1 MLVNLPI
8 EPYEE
13 RYTAQLNRWVEM
25 ELEKHDIKY
34 VTVEGERLTSR
45 IDEGQVLDATG
56 RPYYSLTQMAKV
68 MKMMRNGEIKSGDK
82 VFTTDIWIMGLE
94 ALKYAATIQ
103 KKDID
108 LYGFNCAGTFEF
120 NDFLY
125 RTGMAPWGHYLE
137 KCWFAQAKK
146 IFFAADTLRQM
157 AYQADMFDDCEHKAV
172 LTGLAFNST
181 DVYNTIPEQYH
192 KELDEKEPII
202 VFPHRWDNE
211 KRPWKFLELAEK
223 VKAEYP
229 DARFVI
235 TTGRKTLSGTAP
247 ICQALK
253 LQKEGIVEIKTDLP
267 KVEYY
272 KLLAKSSV
280 IFSSALQDTVG
291 NCMLEAITHGC
302 TPVATDR
309 VSYHEFLP
317 KEFLYHEE
325 TKYPYPDNGMH
336 EGPADMVMEYLD
348 HPVDCFEFIEKYDHS
363 IENML
368 KEMELI

>member
-1 MLVNLPI
+1 MLVNLPV

-13 RYTAQLNRWVEM
+13 RYTAQLNHWVEM
-25 ELEKHDIKY
+25 ELEKHNIDY
-34 VTVEGERLTSR
+34 VTIEGERLTGR

-82 VFTTDIWIMGLE
+82 FFTTDIWIMGLE
-94 ALKYAATIQ
+94 SLKYAATMQ
-103 KKDID
+103 NKNID

-120 NDFLY
+120 HDFLNI
-125 RTGMAPWGHYLE
+125 TGMTPWGHYLE
-137 KCWFAQAKK
+137 KCWFTQAKK

-157 AYQADMFDDCEHKAV
+157 AYQADMFNNRNKAV

-181 DVYNTIPEQYH
+181 DVYNTIPERFH
-192 KELDEKEPII
+192 RDFKENIV

-211 KRPWKFLELAEK
+211 KRPWRFLEVAQK
-223 VKAEYP
+223 VKKEFP

-235 TTGRKTLSGTAP
+235 TTGRKELTGTAP
-247 ICQALK
+247 VHEALEMEK
-253 LQKEGIVEIKTDLP
+253 KGIIEIKTDLP

-302 TPVATDR
+302 TPVATDK
-309 VSYHEFLP
+309 VSYHEYLP
-317 KEFLYHEE
+317 NDFLYS
-325 TKYPYPDNGMH
+325 DNNLNQA
-336 EGPADMVMEYLD
+336 ADMIIEYLD
-348 HPVDCFEFIEKYDHS
+348 HPVDCFQFIEKYDHS

-368 KEMELI
+368 REMELI

>member
-25 ELEKHDIKY
+25 ELEKHEIEY
-34 VTVEGERLTSR
+34 VTVEGDRLTSR

-56 RPYYSLTQMAKV
+56 RPYYSLTQMSKV

-82 VFTTDIWIMGLE
+82 IFTTDIWIMGLE
-94 ALKYAATIQ
+94 AVKYAATIQ
-103 KKDID
+103 HKDID

-120 NDFLY
+120 HDFLNL
-125 RTGMAPWGHYLE
+125 TGMSHWGHYLE
-137 KCWFAQAKK
+137 KCWFTQAKK

-157 AYQADMFDDCEHKAV
+157 AYQADMFDDRNDKAV

-181 DVYNTIPEQYH
+181 DVYNTIPEEAH
-192 KELDEKEPII
+192 RELNEKAPIVI
-202 VFPHRWDNE
+202 FPHRWDDE
-211 KRPWKFLELAEK
+211 KRPWQFLYVAEK
-223 VKAEYP
+223 VKKEIPY
-229 DARFVI
+229 ARFII
-235 TTGRKTLSGTAP
+235 TTGRKELSGTASTYWA
-247 ICQALK
+247 QK
-253 LQKEGIVEIKTDLP
+253 LQKESIVEIKTDMP

-272 KLLAKSSV
+272 KLLAKSKV

-302 TPVATDR
+302 TPVATDK
-309 VSYHEFLP
+309 VSYHEYLP
-317 KEFLYHEE
+317 NNFLYS
-325 TKYPYPDNGMH
+325 DGNLDQA
-336 EGPADMVMEYLD
+336 ADMVIEYLD

-368 KEMELI
+368 REMELI

>member
-25 ELEKHDIKY
+25 ELEKHGIEY
-34 VTVEGERLTSR
+34 VTVEGERLTER

-56 RPYYSLTQMAKV
+56 RPYYSLIQMAKV

-82 VFTTDIWIMGLE
+82 IFTTDIWIMGLE

-120 NDFLY
+120 HDFLNI
-125 RTGMAPWGHYLE
+125 TGMTPWGHYLE

-157 AYQADMFDDCEHKAV
+157 AYQADMFDDRNDKAV

-181 DVYNTIPEQYH
+181 DVYNTIPEH
-192 KELDEKEPII
+192 CHRELNEKENIV
-202 VFPHRWDNE
+202 VFPHRWDDE
-211 KRPWKFLELAEK
+211 KRPWWFLDIAER
-223 VKAEYP
+223 VKKEFP
-229 DARFVI
+229 DARFII

-247 ICQALK
+247 VRKAFELEAQ
-253 LQKEGIVEIKTDLP
+253 GIVEIKTDLP
-267 KVEYY
+267 KIEYY
-272 KLLAKSSV
+272 KLLARSKV

-302 TPVATDR
+302 TPVATSR
-309 VSYHEFLP
+309 VSYHEYLP
-317 KEFLYHEE
+317 DQFLYNEHASLEAG
-325 TKYPYPDNGMH
+325 KRQA
-336 EGPADMVMEYLD
+336 ADMVIEYLD

-368 KEMELI
+368 REMELI